1 MNSADIAKQ
10 KAPGSTSLSDL
21 QTMVRQVEDVL
32 GPLVSIE
39 VDGSDSLFG
48 FDQGRDLPATPLVL
62 QLGASTRSGFDLV
75 CEGDAVVG
83 GTRVRLAAC
92 RGADTNALTRA
103 LRLAL
108 RTNEI
113 GDDTP
118 YRLYFAGKGNSGASF
133 GFTQGDLAAGQAV
146 VRDTFRNALAAAN
159 VAAGQITSFTN
170 RLSVHLTQNPLGSA
184 ETSLVNGALASA
196 KGRPLVDAMD
206 EAIFETVC
214 KELDKCVA
222 SAQRAG
228 RIIDPEAQIY
238 MLLWI
243 NMSGEPTELL
253 DWLEGRPVNLA
264 NPVAPPGGTVT
275 VGDIENYLRATKFF
289 SENPRNFNRL
299 QTVIVEAASELEGT
313 MGVAGNEPG
322 DATGTDR
329 AGSDDAGS
337 AGVPRLSAARS
348 DVDLRATRAIQQLVT
363 IVGEATK
370 SLPDGF
376 RVVVNSTFRPG
387 SLVAGTGGTSQHALG
402 NAIDVQIID
411 PQGQPIPNKGQD
423 DTGLYRHLAV
433 AAFHA
438 NASKFPERQGQ
449 LAWGGNFTTGP
460 ANGPRDLMHF
470 DYAGDR
476 GRFGNSR
483 RKRARMGREQRK
495 WIAHPV
501 RRSEKRDRTC

>member
-21 QTMVRQVEDVL
+21 QTMVRQTEDVL

-39 VDGSDSLFG
+39 VDDSDSLFG
-48 FDQGRDLPATPLVL
+48 FNQGRDLPATPLEL
-62 QLGASTRSGFDLV
+62 QLGASARPGFDLV
-75 CEGDAVVG
+75 CEGDAFVG
-83 GTRVRLAAC
+83 GTQVRLAAY

-118 YRLYFAGKGNSGASF
+118 YRLYFAAKGNSGASF

-146 VRDTFRNALAAAN
+146 VRETFRNVLAAAN
-159 VAAGQITSFTN
+159 VTANQITSLTN
-170 RLSVHLTQNPLGSA
+170 RLSAHLTQNPLGSA
-184 ETSLVNGALASA
+184 ETDLVNRALASA
-196 KGRPLVDAMD
+196 KGQPLVDAMD
-206 EAIFETVC
+206 EAIFVTVC
-214 KELDKCVA
+214 KGLDKCVA
-222 SAQRAG
+222 SAQRTG
-228 RIIDPEAQIY
+228 RVIDPEAQIY

-253 DWLEGRPVNLA
+253 NWLEDRPVNLA
-264 NPVAPPGGTVT
+264 NPVRPPGRAVA
-275 VGDIENYLRATKFF
+275 VGDIENYLQATEFF
-289 SENPRNFNRL
+289 SENPRNFRRL
-299 QTVIVEAASELEGT
+299 QTVVAQAASQLDGT
-313 MGVAGNEPG
+313 MQVAGG
-322 DATGTDR
+322 GSRDATETGR
-329 AGSDDAGS
+329 SGSEDAGS
-337 AGVPRLSAARS
+337 AGVARLSAARS
-348 DVDLRATRAIQQLVT
+348 DVDLQATRAIQQLVA
-363 IVGEATK
+363 VVSEATK

-387 SLVAGTGGTSQHALG
+387 SLVAGTGGISQHALG

-411 PQGQPIPNKGQD
+411 PQGQPISNKGQD

-438 NASKFPERQGQ
+438 NAREFPERKGQ

-476 GRFGNSR
+476 GRFGSLADEA
-483 RKRARMGREQRK
+483 RADGTGT
-495 WIAHPV
+495 A
-501 RRSEKRDRTC
+501 